1 MTLADWVFFAVV
13 ATLATN
19 HVLVRLPGWE
29 QRNVLFWF
37 VQLLNIA
44 CASWVL
50 AFGLPG
56 FEGNLTIVNWVLGLI
71 FMVRAVQNNGRWSEA
86 RRSRRLGTD
95 EDEER
100 AKILA
105 ALRAGEAQEE

>member
-29 QRNVLFWF
+29 GRHVLFWF

-56 FEGNLTIVNWVLGLI
+56 FDGNLTIVNWVVGLI
-71 FMVRAVQNNGRWSEA
+71 FMVRAVQNNGRWSAA
-86 RRSRRLGTD
+86 RQRSGSDTE
-95 EDEER
+95 EDDAR
-100 AKILA
+100 AKIRA
-105 ALRAGEAQEE
+105 ALRAGDTGEE